1 MAALNG
7 PDKRWVARLT
17 GALMASSALAA
28 AVLVA
33 RAHRT
38 GTRDFGFL
46 AWNLALAWVPYSAAV
61 VVSALHRAAPDRPA
75 RLLAPAAVWLAF
87 LPNAP
92 YVLTDLVHLRSS
104 NFVWWYDVVLVA
116 SFAWVGCLLAVASL
130 RIVQAVV
137 EDVAGRVT
145 GWLVILVAAGL
156 SAVGIYL
163 GRVLRWNSW
172 DLIVHPRGV
181 LGDVVRGLARPEAWA
196 FTALFAA
203 FLLTAYLV
211 FYAASAGATRHQ

>member
-1 MAALNG
+1 MPRSL
-7 PDKRWVARLT
+7 PEVRWQARLT
-17 GALMASSALAA
+17 AALVVSSALAA
-28 AVLVA
+28 AVLAA

-46 AWNLALAWVPYSAAV
+46 AWNLILAWVPYGAAV
-61 VVSALHRAAPDRPA
+61 IASALHRHAPDRRG
-75 RLLAPAAVWLAF
+75 RLLVPAAVWLVF

-116 SFAWVGCLLAVASL
+116 SFAWVGCMLAVASL
-130 RIVQAVV
+130 RIIQAVV
-137 EDVAGRVT
+137 DDVAGPVA

-163 GRVLRWNSW
+163 GRILRWNSW
-172 DLIVHPRGV
+172 DLLVHPRGV
-181 LGDVVRGLARPEAWA
+181 LGDVLAGLARPDAWA

-203 FLLTAYLV
+203 FLLTAYFV
-211 FYAASAGATRHQ
+211 FYAASSAVTRQ